1 MGRNSTGGECK
12 DVTFLT
18 QYDLSINTRCTHSLN
33 PQSYNRSNQFTYNC
47 YNKKAC
53 LFSPALSSPY
63 IEILTRAEIT
73 AIKRQLADNTRGSL
87 TSGSESQD
95 SIHTSIQ
102 RSANFILKSVPALR
116 LSQQLQFILY
126 YSLVVLV
133 SIYLQVTTS
142 YTSVTKL

>member
-63 IEILTRAEIT
+63 IEIMTRAEIT
-73 AIKRQLADNTRGSL
+73 TIKRQLADNTRGSL

-102 RSANFILKSVPALR
+102 RSANFILLAQPESSSSSFFITV
-116 LSQQLQFILY
+116 QQYQSQFICR
-126 YSLVVLV
+126 
-133 SIYLQVTTS
+133 LQ
-142 YTSVTKL
+142 LHIHP

>member
-102 RSANFILKSVPALR
+102 RSANFILKSASSSSSFFITVYQYQ
-116 LSQQLQFILY
+116 SQFICR
-126 YSLVVLV
+126 
-133 SIYLQVTTS
+133 LQ
-142 YTSVTKL
+142 LHIHP